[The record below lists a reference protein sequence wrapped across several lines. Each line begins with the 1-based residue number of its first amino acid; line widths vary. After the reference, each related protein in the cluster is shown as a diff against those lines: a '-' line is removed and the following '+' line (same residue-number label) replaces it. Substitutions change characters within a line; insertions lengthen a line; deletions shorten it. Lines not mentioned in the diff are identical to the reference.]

1 MPATTGGGAPT
12 SATTRQNK
20 GGRVVRRR
28 PPSSSAGRAV
38 TQAARG
44 RRVDFGK
51 KPPRPS
57 RKVRRAL
64 TGTANAKRRGARPY
78 SRMQAR
84 TAGKGPDLAGLLRT
98 ISKFAGTD
106 THPGRPPRTPILD
119 ALSKKETWI
128 GPESVRIR
136 GKRRKLETGSA
147 AGIVKSAAVTGGG
160 LPDQDIR
167 RRFVNDALDTMA
179 NTPQSAYEIGKA
191 GVRAAQGDTKPAA
204 KLLKAYKDTDPLA
217 LTVQGRFGEAL
228 EAAREHPFVAV
239 ADVVGLKGA
248 AGRGAGAVA
257 RKAPSA
263 AVREFASTARPAA
276 RTEGTALA
284 EKRAYSRDLITNRLQ
299 KRADRKKIKRAEAG
313 YARARELR
321 RKDPESDEAV
331 QISQRAAQQDPR
343 VLSDTAPTGLLRG
356 VRSPQRRA
364 AAEDS
369 AKAHARLRDERAD
382 VTLKA
387 DKIRR
392 KASPVTSA
400 VVQNIVTP
408 DPADIMAYVRSLE
421 DEFPKLKT
429 AAERKANKKLR
440 RDFEKQAAKS
450 DPKREAALKEQYKKL
465 MEPLEAE
472 ADKLGVLPKA
482 RAERAKLAP
491 HAVRRMGVDIG
502 RRGPQLRGAPV
513 DPLEVKADIAGRG
526 MTEPGF
532 VSQKPRVTGTGS
544 FYRSPDQ
551 AQGLPAGR
559 RTGRATR
566 EGTFDPSPDALVAT
580 PARLR
585 VITTAAREFT
595 SRVERAA
602 LRGADNAPQQFR
614 SFADAQ
620 KKGESLTQTSKHGE
634 VWEPVRLKPF
644 QGHDDV
650 VRNLIERTSED
661 AIPENAQML
670 KVMEQAFEDTGSS
683 GPWVLVPRG
692 VAQEMKAQLGSLGSS
707 EIGKVGQKIN
717 QVFRRNVLPTSPRWI
732 AGNVIESGVR
742 AALARATPRDR
753 RIYNRAIERLKKVDA
768 EAAADLEARVK
779 EGGNVGGLTQ
789 RMPRRQAD
797 NFQGTRFEGIARAAG
812 SVWDTPGPKQA
823 AAGWHRLT
831 DLVIDANARMEKASQ
846 AALAGKYI
854 RQELLGDANAFRRVS
869 DAAIGQA
876 ARGLRG
882 TEEQVAMARFVDR
895 AYGQYGKYP
904 ASVRNVMTTYVP
916 FASWYV
922 NAVKFMTWVLPV
934 DHPLVFAGLANA
946 ALITRDL
953 REKHGLVIGGDAPL
967 PGFMQGRIAA
977 GGKLYPAA
985 RYTPFGAAA
994 DPLESAAGQ
1003 VLPQA
1008 RGILNAAVGKDP
1020 FGRDLKDKPDTVTK
1034 LGNVA
1039 AQAAG
1044 SFVPGVAPLQQIRRK
1059 DSLGDWANPLSG
1071 TKEDRAKSEYYAI
1084 SDQIKRMPRSE
1095 KYVTR
1100 NGVRYQTP
1108 RYRRL
1113 LDRQKALADRAGIKR
1128 GTRSKP
1134 PPGWKGGS
1142 GGGGSNSGSGGW
1154 GSGGGSGGGSAAGWG
1169 AS

>member
-1 MPATTGGGAPT
+1 MPATTSGGAPT
-12 SATTRQNK
+12 AGTTRQNK
-20 GGRVVRRR
+20 GGRVVRRKPQPQRAPISDVRSGGRGRGYSR
-28 PPSSSAGRAV
+28 PKQRRVPRRVRKALSGRANIGSGV
-38 TQAARG
+38 PAE
-44 RRVDFGK
+44 RRT
-51 KPPRPS
+51 PRPS
-57 RKVRRAL
+57 QDAGPRPRDIGAFLRAVNKL
-64 TGTANAKRRGARPY
+64 
-78 SRMQAR
+78 
-84 TAGKGPDLAGLLRT
+84 
-98 ISKFAGTD
+98 AGTD
-106 THPGRPPRTPILD
+106 TRPGRPPKTPVLD

-136 GKRRKLETGSA
+136 GKRRRLETGSA
-147 AGIVKSAAVTGGG
+147 AGIIKSATAEGGR
-160 LPDQDIR
+160 LPDQAIR

-179 NTPQSAYEIGKA
+179 NAPQSAYEIGRA
-191 GVRAAQGDTKPAA
+191 GVKAAQGDTKPAVR
-204 KLLKAYKDTDPLA
+204 LLKTYKDTDPLA
-217 LTVQGRFGEAL
+217 LTVQGRFDEAL

-263 AVREFASTARPAA
+263 AVREFASTARPTA
-276 RTEGTALA
+276 RTEGTNLA
-284 EKRAYSRDLITNRLQ
+284 EKRSYSRDLITNRLQ

-313 YARARELR
+313 YERARELR
-321 RKDPESDEAV
+321 RKDPESEDAV
-331 QISQRAAQQDPR
+331 QISQRAARQDPR
-343 VLSDTAPTGLLRG
+343 VLSDTAPTGILRG

-369 AKAHARLRDERAD
+369 AKAHARLRDERAA
-382 VTLKA
+382 TTREA
-387 DKIRR
+387 EKIRR
-392 KASPVTSA
+392 KASSVTSA
-400 VVQNIVTP
+400 VVQNIVAP
-408 DPADIMAYVRSLE
+408 DPADILAYVRRLE
-421 DEFPKLKT
+421 DEYPKLKT

-440 RDFEKQAAKS
+440 REFEKQAEKA
-450 DPKREAALKEQYKKL
+450 DPKAEAALKEQYKRI

-472 ADKLGVLPKA
+472 AADVGVLPKA

-491 HAVRRMGVDIG
+491 HAVRWMGADVKRG
-502 RRGPQLRGAPV
+502 KGPQRHGAPV
-513 DPLEVKADIAGRG
+513 APEEVRADIAIRG

-551 AQGLPAGR
+551 AQGLPAGK

-602 LRGADNAPQQFR
+602 LRGEDGPQQFR

-620 KKGESLTQTSKHGE
+620 KKAESLTLASKHGE

-644 QGHDDV
+644 QGQDDV

-661 AIPENAQML
+661 AIPQNAQML
-670 KVMEQAFEDTGSS
+670 KVMEQAFEDTGSR

-692 VAQEMKAQLGSLGSS
+692 VAQEMKAQLGSLGAS

-717 QVFRRNVLPTSPRWI
+717 QVFRRNVLPTSPRWL

-742 AALARATPRDR
+742 AALARATPRD
-753 RIYNRAIERLKKVDA
+753 YLAYKRAVARLKKTDPQ
-768 EAAADLEARVK
+768 AAADLQARVR

-789 RMPRRQAD
+789 KMPRRQAD
-797 NFQGTRFEGIARAAG
+797 NFQGTRFEGIADL
-812 SVWDTPGPKQA
+812 SKSLWDAPGPKQA
-823 AAGWHRLT
+823 AAAWHRAT
-831 DLVIDANARMEKASQ
+831 DLVIEANARMEKAAQ
-846 AALAGKYI
+846 AALAGKYM
-854 RQELLGDANAFRRVS
+854 RQELLGDVNAFRRVS
-869 DAAIGQA
+869 DTAIEQA

-922 NAVKFMTWVLPV
+922 NAVKFMAWVLPV
-934 DHPLVFAGLANA
+934 EHPLVFAGLANA
-946 ALITRDL
+946 ALVTRDL
-953 REKHGLVIGGDAPL
+953 REKHGLVIGGDMPL
-967 PGFMQGRIAA
+967 PGYLQGRVAA

-985 RYTPFGAAA
+985 RYMPFGAAA
-994 DPLESAAGQ
+994 DPLEAAAGQ

-1008 RGILNAAVGKDP
+1008 RGILNAAAGRDP
-1020 FGRDLKDKPDTVTK
+1020 FGRELKDKPDTLTK

-1039 AQAAG
+1039 GQAAG

-1059 DSLGDWANPLSG
+1059 ESLGDWANPLSG
-1071 TKEDRAKSEYYAI
+1071 IPENRSKSEYFAI
-1084 SDQIKRMPRSE
+1084 LDRIERMPESE

-1108 RYRRL
+1108 RYRKL
-1113 LDRQKALADRAGIKR
+1113 LDRKKALAEKAGIKR
-1128 GTRSKP
+1128 SPRSKP
-1134 PPGWKGGS
+1134 PPGWKGS
-1142 GGGGSNSGSGGW
+1142 GKKPNGAPPLPVGGTGT
-1154 GSGGGSGGGSAAGWG
+1154 GSAPPLPVG
-1169 AS
+1169 